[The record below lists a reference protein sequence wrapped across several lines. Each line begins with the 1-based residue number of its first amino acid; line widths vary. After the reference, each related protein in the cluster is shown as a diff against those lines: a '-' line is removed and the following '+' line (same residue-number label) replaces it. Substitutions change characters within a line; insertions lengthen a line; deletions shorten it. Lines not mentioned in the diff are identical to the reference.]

1 MPKYLVNVYETLQHT
16 VIIYAKNRQDAI
28 EAGYDAVING
38 TEDYDTESCGTTEA
52 IATEIES
59 GE

>member
-16 VIIYAKNRQDAI
+16 VIIYAENEAEAL
-28 EAGYDAVING
+28 EAGYDAVMND

-52 IATEIES
+52 IATEIKED
-59 GE
+59 

>member
-16 VIIYAKNRQDAI
+16 VIIYAENRQDAI
-28 EAGYDAVING
+28 EAGYDAVMND
-38 TEDYDTESCGTTEA
+38 TEEYDTESCGTTEA